1 MAKKLVNKNYITPKK
16 ARAIFIKFLMEN
28 NCLMEYIICYRG
40 QYHRE
45 NYTPSQIF
53 DTVID
58 KLSENGGRFAVAL
71 LNASFGWAS
80 SYRDLYKI
88 CNKKLSCEYAYQY
101 WNKLNGK
108 LIEKYGGY
116 YIKED

>member
-40 QYHRE
+40 QYNRG

-53 DTVID
+53 DTVIN
-58 KLSENGGRFAVAL
+58 KLNNFGGRFAVAL
-71 LNASFGWAS
+71 LNASFGWSAS
-80 SYRDLYKI
+80 SRELCKI
-88 CNKKLSCEYAYQY
+88 SNKKLSCDYAYQY

-108 LIEKYGGY
+108 LIKKYGGY
-116 YIKED
+116 YIRED

>member
-1 MAKKLVNKNYITPKK
+1 
-16 ARAIFIKFLMEN
+16 
-28 NCLMEYIICYRG
+28 MEYIICYRG
-40 QYHRE
+40 QYNRG

-53 DTVID
+53 DAVID
-58 KLSENGGRFAVAL
+58 KLIYEGGRFAVAL
-71 LNASFGWAS
+71 LSASFGWAS

-116 YIKED
+116 YIRED